1 MYIATIVEKIVEVKK
16 DRFVERYDVHCYDTW
31 GIVEM
36 REDRFVERYVCI
48 TQTCRLYIVDQE

>member
-1 MYIATIVEKIVEVKK
+1 MYIATILG
-16 DRFVERYDVHCYDTW
+16 